1 MSIRCRLINFVLM
14 IAVLA
19 MSAPALAKTD
29 TVYKELS
36 PEMVK
41 LVAEGMKISCT
52 QSTSEAGLPMLVLDY
67 GKFKTL
73 MLFYNPGPM
82 LKATS
87 LGLTTVFNATDF
99 KFKDINA
106 WNANGAYSRAYLT
119 DEGWPA
125 IAADLYV
132 QSGVTEAGL
141 RNFLAT
147 FKGIV
152 QSYIKHLNDSRKTN

>member
-1 MSIRCRLINFVLM
+1 
-14 IAVLA
+14 

-29 TVYKELS
+29 TVYKEFS

-41 LVAEGMKISCT
+41 LVAEGMKINST

-67 GKFKTL
+67 GKFKTI

-87 LGLTTVFNATDF
+87 LGMTTVFNSEGF
-99 KFKDINA
+99 KFEDVNA
-106 WNANGAYSRAYLT
+106 WNSNAAYSRAYLT

-125 IAADLYV
+125 IAADLYI

-141 RNFLAT
+141 RNFLGT

-152 QSYIKHLNDSRKTN
+152 QSYIKHLNTSRNTN